1 MAKDYQQFWK
11 DATNA
16 NDEGEAVR
24 ILAGILLDKEGMA
37 FISNL
42 ERNVVPRFWTT

>member
-1 MAKDYQQFWK
+1 MVKDYQRLWN

-16 NDEGEAVR
+16 NNGGEGVR
-24 ILAGILLDKEGMA
+24 ILAGIVLDKEGMA

-42 ERNVVPRFWTT
+42 ERNVVPRF